1 MLAIGLIIILKQIPH
16 AIGLDSDFEG
26 DQAFVQMNGEH
37 FHRIILNFDYFQIG
51 SILITLVSLA
61 ILILWNKISFLKIK
75 EWYPEL

>member
-1 MLAIGLIIILKQIPH
+1 MLLVWILI
-16 AIGLDSDFEG
+16 FEG

-61 ILILWNKISFLKIK
+61 ILILWNKISFLKLK
-75 EWYPEL
+75 SGTRSFSCRNCRCFL